1 MVSDK
6 PGAIHPAAAAC
17 GGETRAITASSSMLS
32 TVERGVRGPVGKS
45 ATLVRFFHFATVFG
59 LIP

>member
-1 MVSDK
+1 
-6 PGAIHPAAAAC
+6 
-17 GGETRAITASSSMLS
+17 MLS
-32 TVERGVRGPVGKS
+32 TVERGVRGPVGES

>member
-1 MVSDK
+1 
-6 PGAIHPAAAAC
+6 
-17 GGETRAITASSSMLS
+17 MLS

-45 ATLVRFFHFATVFG
+45 ATLVRFFHFGAVFG

>member
-1 MVSDK
+1 
-6 PGAIHPAAAAC
+6 
-17 GGETRAITASSSMLS
+17 MLS
-32 TVERGVRGPVGKS
+32 TVERGARGPVGNS

>member
-1 MVSDK
+1 
-6 PGAIHPAAAAC
+6 
-17 GGETRAITASSSMLS
+17 MLS

-59 LIP
+59 LVP